1 MKIILP
7 NGEERYKV
15 MKNMTLANIAAACKG
30 ELVHMR
36 EALSDQTANGIVI
49 DSRQI
54 EPGYIFVATKG
65 ERVDGH
71 RFIPDVFAK
80 GALAVIC
87 EVLPEEDLG
96 PCILVKDSFMALKQ
110 VAAFYRQ
117 QLDIK
122 VVGITGSVGKT
133 STKEFV
139 ASVLAEKYKVH
150 KTAGNYNNEVGLPLT
165 IFGIQEDDQI
175 AVLEMGINTF
185 GEMHRLSEVARPDIC
200 VMTNIGQCHLE
211 NLIDRDGI
219 LRAKSEIFDFM
230 NQEGTVVVNGDDDKL
245 ATIHEVYGK
254 APVTFGMNKE
264 NAIWADHIENHGLL
278 GSRAD
283 IHIGQEVVHARIP
296 LPGEHMIYN
305 AMAATAVGRQFDMT
319 KEEIAAGISHVEAVA
334 GRSHLIEAG
343 DKVII
348 DDCYNANPV
357 SMKAAIDLLATAPGR
372 KVAIL
377 GDMFEL
383 GENEKALHGEVG
395 QYAADQKIDLII
407 CVGGLSASMYEEAT
421 AHGGNA
427 RHFSTR
433 EALEK
438 ALWGLLQP
446 GDTILVKASHSMAFE
461 NIVAN
466 IQKNS

>member
-1 MKIILP
+1 
-7 NGEERYKV
+7 
-15 MKNMTLANIAAACKG
+15 MKNMTLENIAAACG
-30 ELVHMR
+30 GQIYYMR
-36 EALSDQTANGIVI
+36 EDLAQETAKGVVI

-96 PCILVKDSFMALKQ
+96 PCILVEDSFMALKQ
-110 VAAFYRQ
+110 AAAFYRQ
-117 QLDIK
+117 QLDIR

-133 STKEFV
+133 STKEFI
-139 ASVLAEKYKVH
+139 AAVLAEKYKVH
-150 KTAGNYNNEVGLPLT
+150 KTAGNYNEVGLPLT
-165 IFGIQEDDQI
+165 IFGIQDDDQI

-230 NQEGTVVVNGDDDKL
+230 NPEGTVIVNGDDDKL
-245 ATIHEVYGK
+245 ATIHDVYGK
-254 APVTFGMNKE
+254 TPITFGMNKD
-264 NAIWADHIENHGLL
+264 NAIWADHIENRGLL

-283 IHIGQEVVHARIP
+283 IHMGDVLVHANIP

-305 AMAATAVGRQFDMT
+305 AMAAAAVGVQFDMT
-319 KEEIAAGISHVEAVA
+319 KEEITAGISHVEAVA

-343 DKVII
+343 DKVVI

-383 GENEKALHGEVG
+383 GENERAMHREVG
-395 QYAADQKIDLII
+395 QYAAEKGIDLIL
-407 CVGGLSASMYEEAT
+407 CVGGLSSEMYEGAAEK
-421 AHGGNA
+421 GGEA
-427 RHFSTR
+427 RHFEIR
-433 EALEK
+433 EALE
-438 ALWGLLQP
+438 AVLQDLLQP
-446 GDTILVKASHSMAFE
+446 GDTVLVKASHSMAFE
-461 NIVAN
+461 NIVQN
-466 IQKNS
+466 IQENE

>member
-1 MKIILP
+1 M
-7 NGEERYKV
+7 
-15 MKNMTLANIAAACKG
+15 
-30 ELVHMR
+30 
-36 EALSDQTANGIVI
+36 
-49 DSRQI
+49 
-54 EPGYIFVATKG
+54 
-65 ERVDGH
+65 DGH

-96 PCILVKDSFMALKQ
+96 PCILVEDSFMALKQ
-110 VAAFYRQ
+110 AAAFYRQ
-117 QLDIK
+117 QLNIR

-133 STKEFV
+133 STKDFI
-139 ASVLAEKYKVH
+139 AAVLAEKYKVH
-150 KTAGNYNNEVGLPLT
+150 KTAGIYNNEVGLPLT
-165 IFGIQEDDQI
+165 IFGIQDDDQI

-211 NLIDRDGI
+211 NLIDREGI

-230 NQEGTVVVNGDDDKL
+230 NPEGTVIVNGDDDKL
-245 ATIHEVYGK
+245 ATIHDVYGK
-254 APVTFGMNKE
+254 APITFGMNKD
-264 NAIWADHIENHGLL
+264 NAIWADHIENCGLL

-283 IHIGQEVVHARIP
+283 IHMGDVLVHASIP

-305 AMAATAVGRQFDMT
+305 AMAAVAVGVQFDMT
-319 KEEIAAGISHVEAVA
+319 KEEITAGISQVEAVA

-343 DKVII
+343 DKVVI

-383 GENEKALHGEVG
+383 GENERAMHREVG
-395 QYAADQKIDLII
+395 QYAAEKGIDLIL
-407 CVGGLSASMYEEAT
+407 CVGELSSEMYEGAAEK
-421 AHGGNA
+421 GGEA
-427 RHFSTR
+427 RHFEIR
-433 EALEK
+433 EALE
-438 ALWGLLQP
+438 AVLQDLLQP
-446 GDTILVKASHSMAFE
+446 GDTVLVKASHSMAFE
-461 NIVAN
+461 NIVQN
-466 IQKNS
+466 IQENE

>member
-1 MKIILP
+1 
-7 NGEERYKV
+7 
-15 MKNMTLANIAAACKG
+15 MKNMTLENIAAACGG
-30 ELVHMR
+30 EIYCMR
-36 EALSDQTANGIVI
+36 EELSQETAKGIVI

-71 RFIPDVFAK
+71 QFIPDVFAK
-80 GALAVIC
+80 GAMAVIC

-96 PCILVKDSFMALKQ
+96 PCILVKDSFIALKQ
-110 VAAFYRQ
+110 AAAFYRQ
-117 QLDIK
+117 QLNIR

-139 ASVLAEKYKVH
+139 ASVLSEKYKVH

-185 GEMHRLSEVARPDIC
+185 GEMHRLSEVAKPDIC

-230 NQEGTVVVNGDDDKL
+230 NPKGTVVVNGDDDKL

-254 APVTFGMNKE
+254 APVTFGMNKQ
-264 NAIWADHIENHGLL
+264 NAIWADHIENRGLL
-278 GSRAD
+278 GSCAD
-283 IHIGQEVVHARIP
+283 IHMGDEVVHAIIP

-305 AMAATAVGRQFDMT
+305 AMAAAAVALQFGMS
-319 KEEIAAGISHVEAVA
+319 KEEIAAGIGHVEAVA
-334 GRSHLIEAG
+334 GRSHLVEAG

-383 GENEKALHGEVG
+383 GENEKAMHGEVG
-395 QYAADQKIDLII
+395 EYAAEKGIDLIL
-407 CVGGLSASMYEEAT
+407 CVGELSEAMYQEAVGS
-421 AHGGNA
+421 GGNA
-427 RHFSTR
+427 KYYETR
-433 EALEK
+433 EALE
-438 ALWGLLQP
+438 AVLNEILQQ
-446 GDTILVKASHSMAFE
+446 GDTVLVKASHSMAFE
-461 NIVAN
+461 NLVKC
-466 IQKNS
+466 IQVNQ

>member
-1 MKIILP
+1 M
-7 NGEERYKV
+7 
-15 MKNMTLANIAAACKG
+15 MKNMTLENIAAAW
-30 ELVHMR
+30 
-36 EALSDQTANGIVI
+36 
-49 DSRQI
+49 
-54 EPGYIFVATKG
+54 GYIFVATKG

-96 PCILVKDSFMALKQ
+96 PCILVEDSFMALKQ
-110 VAAFYRQ
+110 AAAFYRQ
-117 QLDIK
+117 QLNIR

-133 STKEFV
+133 STKEFI
-139 ASVLAEKYKVH
+139 AAVLAEKYKVH

-165 IFGIQEDDQI
+165 IFGIQDDDQI

-230 NQEGTVVVNGDDDKL
+230 NPEGTVIVNGDDDKL
-245 ATIHEVYGK
+245 ATIHDVYGK
-254 APVTFGMNKE
+254 APITFGMNKD
-264 NAIWADHIENHGLL
+264 NAIWADHIENRGLL

-283 IHIGQEVVHARIP
+283 IHMGDVLVHANIP

-305 AMAATAVGRQFDMT
+305 AMAAAAVGVQFDMT
-319 KEEIAAGISHVEAVA
+319 KEEITAGISHVEAVA

-343 DKVII
+343 DKVVI

-383 GENEKALHGEVG
+383 GENERAMHREVG
-395 QYAADQKIDLII
+395 QYAAEKGIDLIL
-407 CVGGLSASMYEEAT
+407 CVGGLSSEMYEGAAEK
-421 AHGGNA
+421 GGEA
-427 RHFSTR
+427 RHFEIR
-433 EALEK
+433 EALE
-438 ALWGLLQP
+438 AILQDLLQP
-446 GDTILVKASHSMAFE
+446 GDTVLVKASHSMAFE
-461 NIVAN
+461 NIVQN
-466 IQKNS
+466 IQENE